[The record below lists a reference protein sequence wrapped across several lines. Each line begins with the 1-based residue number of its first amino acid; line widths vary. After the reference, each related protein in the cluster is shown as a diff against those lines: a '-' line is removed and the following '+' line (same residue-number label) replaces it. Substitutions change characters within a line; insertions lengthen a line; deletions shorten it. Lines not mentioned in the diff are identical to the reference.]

1 MMASFLWLT
10 WRAKREPARPAA
22 LGRVSILK
30 PLAGADEDL
39 EANLESFAHLEG
51 ADYEV
56 LLGVASLDDPAVPL
70 ARRFLLRHPTLHAR
84 LVLTDPG
91 AALNPKVAQ
100 LLALQ
105 EAAVGEVFVISDS
118 NVRVPPDYLMQ
129 LMGEL
134 ARPGVGLV
142 SSVLAG
148 TGETTFA
155 AAVENLFIATHVA
168 PGVVSAARVAGR
180 PISMGK
186 SMAMRRVDL
195 ARTGGFEAVA
205 NLLAEDHALGR
216 RFHACGMG
224 VRVCLKPVENR
235 NVTGKLTRTLNRH
248 TRWAQIR
255 RTMAPTGLFF
265 EPLLMPALVVP
276 LLAFLSPSRPLAWLA
291 LGSVVV
297 QNPRRPALAQG
308 PPGPGPAPEA
318 VAPGASAQPD
328 DGVVLG
334 AGLVDPAGRVARPP
348 AAHREGHAAPA
359 RRPPDP
365 RPGPG
370 PRPRLGRGR
379 RPQAPP
385 RPTVHSTP
393 RAMSSAQG
401 VPCITRSTSRW
412 ASPASR

>member
-1 MMASFLWLT
+1 MTFHQLILAVAVFSVGVHVLMMASFLWLT

-51 ADYEV
+51 VDYEV

-70 ARRFLLRHPTLHAR
+70 ARRFLLRHPRLHAR

-100 LLALQ
+100 LLTLEQ
-105 EAAVGEVFVISDS
+105 SAVGEVLVISDS
-118 NVRVPPDYLMQ
+118 NVRVPPDYLMH
-129 LMGEL
+129 LVGEL
-134 ARPGVGLV
+134 GRPGVGLV
-142 SSVLAG
+142 SSILAG
-148 TGETTFA
+148 TGEATFA

-195 ARTGGFEAVA
+195 ARTGGFQAVG

-235 NVTGKLTRTLNRH
+235 NVTGKLTRTLDRH

-276 LLAFLSPSRPLAWLA
+276 LLTFLSPSRALAWLA
-291 LGSVVV
+291 LGSVVI
-297 QNPRRPALAQG
+297 QILDAQLSLKVLRG
-308 PPGPGPAPEA
+308 R
-318 VAPGASAQPD
+318 AQPVKLWPLELLRSAMMALCWLRAWSTLRVEWRGHELRIGKD
-328 DGVVLG
+328 TVL
-334 AGLVDPAGRVARPP
+334 LPAG
-348 AAHREGHAAPA
+348 
-359 RRPPDP
+359 
-365 RPGPG
+365 
-370 PRPRLGRGR
+370 
-379 RPQAPP
+379 
-385 RPTVHSTP
+385 P
-393 RAMSSAQG
+393 RALERVRALVRG
-401 VPCITRSTSRW
+401 
-412 ASPASR
+412 